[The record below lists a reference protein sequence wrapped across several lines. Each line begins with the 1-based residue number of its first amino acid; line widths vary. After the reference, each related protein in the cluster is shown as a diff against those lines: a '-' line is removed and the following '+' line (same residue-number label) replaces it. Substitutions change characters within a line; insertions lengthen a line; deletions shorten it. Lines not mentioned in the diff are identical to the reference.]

1 MHFFLS
7 GLCLC
12 SREHYFMKT
21 KLGSAIA
28 RVFLS
33 EGIQKSDAYGGVFPE
48 MFKLINIMLT
58 YIEKDK
64 NLLYTALL

>member
-1 MHFFLS
+1 
-7 GLCLC
+7 
-12 SREHYFMKT
+12 MKT